1 MTRTTQAARI
11 GRIVS
16 TLSAERLQR
25 YCWGGASLETGIE
38 RYALNVATCEA
49 FYPALQLLEVTL
61 RNRIIEVVR
70 AELPIR
76 YPGVSV
82 TSAAPLVGLA
92 QIASWL
98 DPAWLSRSW
107 PRGIPPFLS
116 SYAQR
121 DIEKAKAKLFGT
133 DPVTKAL
140 VPPRPSSPPLTE
152 GQLVAELDF
161 GFWTG
166 LFHRSFVFRS
176 GTDPRLWGG
185 SPRHPHTMGDL
196 LGRVF
201 PYRNPRFAQVHE
213 VAPLLNELR
222 HFRNRVFHHEPI
234 FATAKRKSPLD
245 VYTDIHGVVSWIE
258 PEMARVLDTICRV
271 KDVLSNR
278 GERALIVRIHACVWR

>member
-1 MTRTTQAARI
+1 MTQATQAARV

-25 YCWGGASLETGIE
+25 YCWGGASLETGIQ

-61 RNRIIEVVR
+61 RNRIVDVVR
-70 AELPIR
+70 TELPIR
-76 YPGVSV
+76 YPGLSV
-82 TSAAPLVGLA
+82 TAAAPLVGLP
-92 QIASWL
+92 QVASWL
-98 DPAWLSRSW
+98 DPDWLSRSW
-107 PRGIPPFLS
+107 PRGIPALLS
-116 SYAQR
+116 SYAQQ
-121 DIEKAKAKLFGT
+121 DVQKAKAKLFGT
-133 DPVTKAL
+133 DPTTRAL
-140 VPPRPSSPPLTE
+140 VPPKLGSPLITE

-185 SPRHPHTMGDL
+185 STRHPHTTGDL
-196 LGRVF
+196 LSRVF

-213 VAPLLNELR
+213 VGPLLNDLR

-245 VYTDIHGVVSWIE
+245 VYIDVHAVLSWIE

-271 KDVLSNR
+271 KDVLSRR
-278 GERALIVRIHACVWR
+278 GERTLVAQVHACMWR